1 MNTRLAAI
9 AELERRIGYSFSD
22 RDLLERALTHASVG
36 EAGAKLRHNERLEF
50 LGDRVLNLIVADE
63 LVARMPEAAE
73 GDLTRAY
80 HQLVNYQACAVVARA
95 IGLGE
100 ALRLGGGAAKLGM
113 RENDKVLGDACE
125 ALIAALYIDGG
136 MPAAHSFVATFWA
149 DQFADLKPATED
161 PKTALQHWALAR
173 GLPLPRYDQ
182 VSQSG
187 SAHKPSFVIEVS
199 VEGLAPERATAG
211 NKQEAGRLAAERL
224 LSKLGS
230 DPL

>member
-1 MNTRLAAI
+1 MNTRNAAI

-63 LVARMPEAAE
+63 LVRRMPEAAE
-73 GDLTRAY
+73 GNLTRAY

-95 IGLGE
+95 IGLGA

-113 RENDKVLGDACE
+113 RDNEKVLGDACE
-125 ALIAALYIDGG
+125 ALIAALYIDDG
-136 MPAAHSFVATFWA
+136 MSAAQRFVVAFWA

-224 LSKLGS
+224 LTKLAS
-230 DPL
+230 EPS

>member
-9 AELERRIGYSFSD
+9 AELERRIGYSFAD

-36 EAGAKLRHNERLEF
+36 EGGAKLRHNERLEF
-50 LGDRVLNLIVADE
+50 LGDRVLNLIIADE
-63 LVARMPEAAE
+63 LVGRMPEAAE

-113 RENDKVLGDACE
+113 RDNEKVLGDACE

-149 DQFADLKPATED
+149 GQFAELKPATED
-161 PKTALQHWALAR
+161 PKTALQHWAL
-173 GLPLPRYDQ
+173 
-182 VSQSG
+182 
-187 SAHKPSFVIEVS
+187 
-199 VEGLAPERATAG
+199 
-211 NKQEAGRLAAERL
+211 
-224 LSKLGS
+224 
-230 DPL
+230 

>member
-1 MNTRLAAI
+1 MNTRSAAI
-9 AELERRIGYSFSD
+9 AELERRIGYIFSD

-63 LVARMPEAAE
+63 LIGRMPEAAE

-113 RENDKVLGDACE
+113 RENEKVLGDACE

-136 MPAAHSFVATFWA
+136 MPAAHTFVASFWA

-224 LSKLGS
+224 LAKLAGEA
-230 DPL
+230 

>member
-1 MNTRLAAI
+1 MNTRLGAI

-63 LVARMPEAAE
+63 LIGRMPEAAE

-113 RENDKVLGDACE
+113 RDNEKVLGDACE

-136 MPAAHSFVATFWA
+136 MPAAHSFVVAFWA

-182 VSQSG
+182 VSQTG

-224 LSKLGS
+224 LAKLAS
-230 DPL
+230 EA

>member
-1 MNTRLAAI
+1 MNTRLGAI

-36 EAGAKLRHNERLEF
+36 EAGAKQRHNERLEF

-63 LVARMPEAAE
+63 LVGRMPEAAE

-80 HQLVNYQACAVVARA
+80 HQLVNYQACATVARA

-113 RENDKVLGDACE
+113 RDNDKVLGDACE

-173 GLPLPRYDQ
+173 GLALPRYDQ

-199 VEGLAPERATAG
+199 VEGVAPERATAG

-224 LSKLGS
+224 LAKLAS
-230 DPL
+230 EA

>member
-1 MNTRLAAI
+1 MNTRNAAI

-50 LGDRVLNLIVADE
+50 LGDRVLNLIVAED
-63 LVARMPEAAE
+63 LVGRMPDAAE

-80 HQLVNYQACAVVARA
+80 HQLVNYQACAVVARSV
-95 IGLGE
+95 GLGE

-113 RENDKVLGDACE
+113 RDNDKVLADACE

-136 MPAAHSFVATFWA
+136 MSAAHRFVATFWA

-187 SAHKPSFVIEVS
+187 SAHKPSFVIEVR
-199 VEGLAPERATAG
+199 VEGLAPERAAAG

-224 LSKLGS
+224 LAKLAGEA
-230 DPL
+230 

>member
-1 MNTRLAAI
+1 MNTRNAAI

-50 LGDRVLNLIVADE
+50 LGDRVLNLIIADE
-63 LVARMPEAAE
+63 LVGRMPEAAE
-73 GDLTRAY
+73 GELTRAY
-80 HQLVNYQACAVVARA
+80 HQLVNYQACAVVARD

-113 RENDKVLGDACE
+113 RENEKVLGDACE

-136 MPAAHSFVATFWA
+136 MPAAHSFVAAFWA

-224 LSKLGS
+224 LAKLGS
-230 DPL
+230 EA